1 MKKVLVYGLK
11 DPVGGVEKIIFE
23 YASCMVNSGYDISFD
38 FIIFSEKFSL
48 ESEINALGC
57 RVVYLPSKK
66 SDCVGYKKKLNELFA
81 NNDYC
86 AVWGNYSGLTNID
99 LLTFAKKHNV
109 PIRIA
114 HSHVAKLYWGH
125 PLIKIIGTVL
135 HFINKIRLTNFATH
149 YWACSELAGKFMF
162 PQLAQSNIS
171 VINNAIDVK
180 EFYPNKTK
188 GEEIRKQFG
197 ISTNDIV
204 VGHIARMCVAKNQVF
219 LLKIMSEIRKINQ
232 SAKLLFVGEG
242 ELKDSI
248 LAAAKDLGLL
258 NDIIFTG
265 FRTDTPDL
273 LRAMDVF
280 VLPSLSEG
288 LGLSIIE
295 AQAVGIPCVAS
306 AEVPQAVNIT
316 DSVKFVSLDESP
328 AKWAKEILAH
338 TDVEVVSPTKK
349 VIEGG
354 FEINAQSQ
362 KIYLVFNGE

>member
-11 DPVGGVEKIIFE
+11 EPVGGVEKIIFE

-48 ESEINALGC
+48 ETEINALGC

-66 SDCVGYKKKLNELFA
+66 NDCVGYKKRLNELFE

-99 LLTFAKKHNV
+99 LLTFAKKYNV

-135 HFINKIRLTNFATH
+135 HFINKKRLTNFATH
-149 YWACSELAGKFMF
+149 YWACSKLAGEFMF
-162 PQLAQSNIS
+162 PKSVFPNIT
-171 VINNAIDVK
+171 VINNAIDIK
-180 EFYPNKTK
+180 DFYPDKAK
-188 GEEIRKQFG
+188 GDEIRKRFG
-197 ISTNDIV
+197 ISTDDVV
-204 VGHIARMCVAKNQVF
+204 VGHIARMCAAKNQVF
-219 LLKIMSEIRKINQ
+219 LLKVMSEIKKLNQ
-232 SAKLLFVGEG
+232 SAKLLFVGDG

-248 LAAAKDLGLL
+248 VAAAQELGLL
-258 NDIIFTG
+258 NDIIFAG
-265 FRTDTPDL
+265 FRTDIPDL

-295 AQAVGIPCVAS
+295 AQAVGVPCVAS
-306 AEVPQAVNIT
+306 TEVPRVVNIT
-316 DSVKFVSLDESP
+316 DSVKFISLDESP
-328 AKWAKEILAH
+328 EKWAEEILAH
-338 TDVEVVSPTKK
+338 TDVEIMSPTEK

-354 FEINAQSQ
+354 FEINAQA
-362 KIYLVFNGE
+362 KNIYYAFNGE